1 MFHHCVCSCS
11 SAIQD
16 ASNLMFEHKHKQMSQ
31 IINVSLLSILLK
43 YKSKCLQDFFDAEFV
58 DDTHAWEWSFIIED
72 IKKIIIQKYATTEPR
87 KKITK
92 LPG

>member
-1 MFHHCVCSCS
+1 
-11 SAIQD
+11 
-16 ASNLMFEHKHKQMSQ
+16 
-31 IINVSLLSILLK
+31 LK